1 MRLMDPM
8 NLFSK
13 KTPGKKLRSQY
24 ETLMKEAMNAQ
35 RSGDIVK
42 SSELHAKAEE
52 ILKQIE
58 ALPK

>member
-1 MRLMDPM
+1 M

-13 KTPGKKLRSQY
+13 KTPEKKLRSQY

-35 RSGDIVK
+35 RGGDIVK
-42 SSELHAKAEE
+42 SSELHEQAEAL
-52 ILKQIE
+52 LKQIE

>member
-1 MRLMDPM
+1 M

-13 KTPGKKLRSQY
+13 KTPDKKLRSQY

-58 ALPK
+58 SLPK